1 MEDDTDPDEE
11 SQPYFAEEG
20 SPPPPPDEVK
30 RRKRA
35 EYQRNYRNKRKL
47 DVSDA
52 PDIPDLKNSTSSLRG
67 EDVTRNIPRKTSRK
81 TRNKGALPD
90 MAAKDYAIAFQ
101 ALHMVGAGVT
111 GQPGIAIS
119 DDEAA
124 PVGNALKVVAD
135 YYGWDP
141 LEKFGPLF
149 LLGIQLSVLEA
160 KVIKRV
166 RVQAPEVRRLK
177 QEAKARKR
185 GDNIVPL
192 PTPVEPTTPIPD
204 EVPLDEHV
212 SPVRKLRILEELAS
226 QVPDGPTIGLEPGPT
241 S

>member
-1 MEDDTDPDEE
+1 MSDDTDPDAE
-11 SQPYFAEEG
+11 SQPYFSEEA
-20 SPPPPPDEVK
+20 PPTPDEEK

-52 PDIPDLKNSTSSLRG
+52 PDVPDLKNSTSSLQSK
-67 EDVTRNIPRKTSRK
+67 DVTRKQSTRKTKQR
-81 TRNKGALPD
+81 GPLPD
-90 MAAKDYAIAFQ
+90 MGAKDYAIAFQ

-119 DDEAA
+119 DEEAA

-141 LEKFGPLF
+141 LEKFGPVF

-160 KVIKRV
+160 KVFKRV

-177 QEAKARKR
+177 QEARARKR
-185 GDNIVPL
+185 GENIIPM
-192 PTPVEPTTPIPD
+192 PDIVEPMTEVPD
-204 EVPLDEHV
+204 EAPLAESV

-226 QVPDGPTIGLEPGPT
+226 QVPDGPTLGFEPGPQA
-241 S
+241 

>member
-1 MEDDTDPDEE
+1 
-11 SQPYFAEEG
+11 
-20 SPPPPPDEVK
+20 
-30 RRKRA
+30 
-35 EYQRNYRNKRKL
+35 
-47 DVSDA
+47 
-52 PDIPDLKNSTSSLRG
+52 
-67 EDVTRNIPRKTSRK
+67 
-81 TRNKGALPD
+81 

>member
-1 MEDDTDPDEE
+1 MSDDTDPDEE
-11 SQPYFAEEG
+11 SQPYFSQEA
-20 SPPPPPDEVK
+20 PPDPDEVK

-47 DVSDA
+47 DVSDS
-52 PDIPDLKNSTSSLRG
+52 PDVPDLKSSTSSLHG
-67 EDVTRNIPRKTSRK
+67 EDVTRNIPRKQSTRK

-160 KVIKRV
+160 KVFKRV

-185 GDNIVPL
+185 GDNIIPM
-192 PTPVEPTTPIPD
+192 PTPVEPTTPVE
-204 EVPLDEHV
+204 EVPLDESV
-212 SPVRKLRILEELAS
+212 SPVRKLRLLEELAS
-226 QVPDGPTIGLEPGPT
+226 QVPDGPTLGFEPGPT

>member
-1 MEDDTDPDEE
+1 MSDDTEPDEE
-11 SQPYFAEEG
+11 SQPYFSEEA
-20 SPPPPPDEVK
+20 PPTPDEEK

-52 PDIPDLKNSTSSLRG
+52 PDVPDLKNSTSSLQSK
-67 EDVTRNIPRKTSRK
+67 DVTRKQSTRKTKQR
-81 TRNKGALPD
+81 GPLPD
-90 MAAKDYAIAFQ
+90 MGAKDYAIAFQ

-119 DDEAA
+119 DEEAA

-141 LEKFGPLF
+141 LEKFGPVF

-160 KVIKRV
+160 KVFKRV

-177 QEAKARKR
+177 QEARARKR
-185 GDNIVPL
+185 GENIIPM
-192 PTPVEPTTPIPD
+192 PDIVEPMTEVPD
-204 EVPLDEHV
+204 EAPLAESV

-226 QVPDGPTIGLEPGPT
+226 QVPDGPTIGLEPGPHA
-241 S
+241 

>member
-1 MEDDTDPDEE
+1 MSDDTDPDEE
-11 SQPYFAEEG
+11 SQPYFSQEA
-20 SPPPPPDEVK
+20 PPDPDEVK

-35 EYQRNYRNKRKL
+35 EYQRNYRNKRKI
-47 DVSDA
+47 DVSDS
-52 PDIPDLKNSTSSLRG
+52 PDVNEIKNSTFTLGG

-81 TRNKGALPD
+81 TRNKGTLPD

-119 DDEAA
+119 DEEAA

-185 GDNIVPL
+185 GDNIIPM
-192 PTPVEPTTPIPD
+192 PTPVEPTTPVE
-204 EVPLDEHV
+204 EVPLDESV
-212 SPVRKLRILEELAS
+212 SPVRKLRLLEELAS
-226 QVPDGPTIGLEPGPT
+226 QVPDGPTIGLEPGPHA
-241 S
+241 

>member
-1 MEDDTDPDEE
+1 MSDDTDPDEE
-11 SQPYFAEEG
+11 SQPYFSQEAA
-20 SPPPPPDEVK
+20 PDPDEVK

-47 DVSDA
+47 DVSNA
-52 PDIPDLKNSTSSLRG
+52 PDVADLKNSTSSLQSK
-67 EDVTRNIPRKTSRK
+67 DVTRKQSTRKTKQR
-81 TRNKGALPD
+81 GPLPD
-90 MAAKDYAIAFQ
+90 MDAKDYAIAFQ

-119 DDEAA
+119 DEEAA

-160 KVIKRV
+160 KVFKRV

-177 QEAKARKR
+177 QEARARKR
-185 GDNIVPL
+185 GDNIVPM
-192 PTPVEPTTPIPD
+192 PEPVTPTTPVP
-204 EVPLDEHV
+204 EEAPLDESM

-226 QVPDGPTIGLEPGPT
+226 QVPDGPGLGLEPGPQG
-241 S
+241 

>member
-1 MEDDTDPDEE
+1 MSDDTDPDEE
-11 SQPYFAEEG
+11 SQPYFSQEAA
-20 SPPPPPDEVK
+20 PDPDEVK

-47 DVSDA
+47 DVSNA
-52 PDIPDLKNSTSSLRG
+52 PDVADLKNSTSSLQSK
-67 EDVTRNIPRKTSRK
+67 DVTRKQSTRKTKQR
-81 TRNKGALPD
+81 GPLPD
-90 MAAKDYAIAFQ
+90 MGAKDYAIAFQ

-119 DDEAA
+119 DEEAA

-160 KVIKRV
+160 KVFKRV

-177 QEAKARKR
+177 QEARARKR
-185 GDNIVPL
+185 GDNIVPM
-192 PTPVEPTTPIPD
+192 PEPVTPTTPVP
-204 EVPLDEHV
+204 EEAPLDESM

-226 QVPDGPTIGLEPGPT
+226 QVPDGPGLGLEPGPQG
-241 S
+241 

>member
-1 MEDDTDPDEE
+1 MSDDTEPDEE
-11 SQPYFAEEG
+11 SQPYFSEEA
-20 SPPPPPDEVK
+20 PPTPDEEK

-52 PDIPDLKNSTSSLRG
+52 PDVPDLKNSTSSLQSK
-67 EDVTRNIPRKTSRK
+67 DVTRKQSTRKTKQR
-81 TRNKGALPD
+81 GPLPD
-90 MAAKDYAIAFQ
+90 MGAKDYAIAFQ

-119 DDEAA
+119 DEEAA

-141 LEKFGPLF
+141 LEKFGPVF

-160 KVIKRV
+160 KVFKRV

-177 QEAKARKR
+177 QEARARKR
-185 GDNIVPL
+185 GENIIPM
-192 PTPVEPTTPIPD
+192 PDIVEPMTEVPD
-204 EVPLDEHV
+204 EAPLAESV

-226 QVPDGPTIGLEPGPT
+226 QVPDGPTLGFEPGPQA
-241 S
+241 

>member
-1 MEDDTDPDEE
+1 MSDDTDPDEE
-11 SQPYFAEEG
+11 SQPYFSQEAA
-20 SPPPPPDEVK
+20 PDPDEVK

-52 PDIPDLKNSTSSLRG
+52 PDVADLKNSTSSLQSK
-67 EDVTRNIPRKTSRK
+67 DVTRKQSTRKTKQR
-81 TRNKGALPD
+81 GPLPD
-90 MAAKDYAIAFQ
+90 MGAKDYAIAFQ

-119 DDEAA
+119 DEEAA

-160 KVIKRV
+160 KVFKRV

-177 QEAKARKR
+177 QEARARKR
-185 GDNIVPL
+185 GENIIPM
-192 PTPVEPTTPIPD
+192 PDIVEPMTEVPD
-204 EVPLDEHV
+204 EAPLAESV

-226 QVPDGPTIGLEPGPT
+226 QVPDGPTLGFEPGPQA
-241 S
+241 

>member
-1 MEDDTDPDEE
+1 MSDDTDPDAE
-11 SQPYFAEEG
+11 SQPYFSEEA
-20 SPPPPPDEVK
+20 PPTPDEEK

-52 PDIPDLKNSTSSLRG
+52 PDVPDLKNSTSSLQSK
-67 EDVTRNIPRKTSRK
+67 DVTRKQSTRKTKQR
-81 TRNKGALPD
+81 GPLPD
-90 MAAKDYAIAFQ
+90 MGAKDYAIAFQ

-119 DDEAA
+119 DEEAA

-141 LEKFGPLF
+141 LEKFGPVF

-160 KVIKRV
+160 KVFKRV

-177 QEAKARKR
+177 QEARARKR
-185 GDNIVPL
+185 GENIIPM
-192 PTPVEPTTPIPD
+192 PDIVEPMTEVPD
-204 EVPLDEHV
+204 EAPLAESV

-226 QVPDGPTIGLEPGPT
+226 QVPDGPTIGLEPVPT
-241 S
+241 A